1 MTGRK
6 VDWNGLMRLGI
17 GRLRLA
23 PETFWAMSPR
33 EFAAALD
40 GAGVAA
46 PVGRAQ
52 LGQLMAKFP
61 DGAAPRGVVL
71 RKEPKA

>member
-1 MTGRK
+1 MSRK
-6 VDWNGLMRLGI
+6 VDWTGLMRLGI
-17 GRLRLA
+17 GRLRLT

-33 EFAAALD
+33 EFAAALE

-52 LGQLMAKFP
+52 LGQLMARFP
-61 DGAAPRGVVL
+61 DGADRPRAL
-71 RKEPKA
+71 RRKDAE

>member
-1 MTGRK
+1 MSRK

-23 PETFWAMSPR
+23 PDTFWAMSPR
-33 EFAAALD
+33 EFAAALE

-61 DGAAPRGVVL
+61 DGGAGRAAM
-71 RKEPKA
+71 RKKDAG

>member
-1 MTGRK
+1 
-6 VDWNGLMRLGI
+6 
-17 GRLRLA
+17 
-23 PETFWAMSPR
+23 MSPR
-33 EFAAALD
+33 EFAAALE

-61 DGAAPRGVVL
+61 DGGAGRVAMR
-71 RKEPKA
+71 RKDAE